1 MKKFTIVLIILFY
14 NITFSQNNETNS
26 ISKKDRIA
34 LIQELELMHNIK
46 IDSSKII
53 VINFFIKPKVKPNG
67 SCIDHYTTDKTYID
81 FLKRNTN
88 AIQFFV
94 TEKNYSYKKAK
105 TKEDKNNII
114 KDLIFNNAED
124 CGNYIIIEPNGLFVK
139 VLNEYRQYEIPQI
152 VINLSN

>member
-1 MKKFTIVLIILFY
+1 MKKFTFILIILFY

-26 ISKKDRIA
+26 ISKKDRIE
-34 LIQELELMHNIK
+34 LIQELELMNNIK

-67 SCIDHYTTDKTYID
+67 SCIDHYTTDKAYID
-81 FLKRNTN
+81 FFKTNTN

-94 TEKNYSYKKAK
+94 TEKNYSYKKSK
-105 TKEDKNNII
+105 IKEDKNDII
-114 KDLIFNNAED
+114 KDLIFKNAED

-139 VLNEYRQYEIPQI
+139 ILNEYRQHEIFQLI
-152 VINLSN
+152 KNLSI